1 MRIFKF
7 GPAGRIKVKGEHS
20 APVSW
25 KNEKSFIEKLLA
37 NELLPSIN
45 IHDENN
51 IKEIKFFLNKKFYVI
66 GINIFLFSFSFSLCK
81 DIYTIS
87 KSLYNIYQIDNI
99 DFTKI
104 ITPSFIEAHEN
115 NLIKAKNDK
124 SLKLKVKQDQKWI
137 DEINNFRKEEFFKSN
152 SDSVKNTI
160 LSFANNLFILFMI
173 TKYYWKRKSS

>member
-1 MRIFKF
+1 MKIFKF
-7 GPAGRIKVKGEHS
+7 GPAARIRVKGEHS
-20 APVSW
+20 APLSW
-25 KNEKSFIEKLLA
+25 RKEKTFIQKLLS

-51 IKEIKFFLNKKFYVI
+51 IKEIKLLINKKFYII
-66 GINIFLFSFSFSLCK
+66 GINIFLFSFCFSLFK

-87 KSLYNIYQIDNI
+87 NSLYNIYQIDKI

-104 ITPSFIEAHEN
+104 ITPSFIEAYEN
-115 NLIKAKNDK
+115 NLAISKNNK
-124 SLKLKVKQDQKWI
+124 ILREKVKQDQKWI

-160 LSFANNLFILFMI
+160 LSFANNLFILLMI
-173 TKYYWKRKSS
+173 TKYYWKRKIS